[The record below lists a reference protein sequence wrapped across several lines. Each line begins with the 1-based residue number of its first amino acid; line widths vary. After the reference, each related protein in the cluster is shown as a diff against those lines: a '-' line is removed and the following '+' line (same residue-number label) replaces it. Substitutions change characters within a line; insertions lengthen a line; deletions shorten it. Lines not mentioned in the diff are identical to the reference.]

1 MFRILATRAA
11 SSAIKPTT
19 SFFSAAATTQKSSVL
34 LAATSSRFF
43 SDQVS
48 EKVKGTVKWF
58 DATKGFGFLVPDD
71 GSADVFVHHTA
82 IHAEGF
88 RSLGVRPDNTREEKK
103 GGKLLI
109 NALMELPSDDG
120 EAVEFE
126 VITEPNGRSKA
137 FNVTGPDGSYVQGA
151 PKRFNNDFGH
161 DDRGY

>member
-1 MFRILATRAA
+1 M
-11 SSAIKPTT
+11 
-19 SFFSAAATTQKSSVL
+19 
-34 LAATSSRFF
+34 
-43 SDQVS
+43 
-48 EKVKGTVKWF
+48 
-58 DATKGFGFLVPDD
+58 VPDD

-88 RSLGVRPDNTREEKK
+88 RSLG
-103 GGKLLI
+103 
-109 NALMELPSDDG
+109 DG

>member
-1 MFRILATRAA
+1 MFRILATRA
-11 SSAIKPTT
+11 TT
-19 SFFSAAATTQKSSVL
+19 AVRCTPIY
-34 LAATSSRFF
+34 ATSHKSALAVSSLTRFF
-43 SDQVS
+43 SDEVS

-71 GSADVFVHHTA
+71 GSADIFVHHSA

-88 RSLGVRPDNTREEKK
+88 RSLG
-103 GGKLLI
+103 
-109 NALMELPSDDG
+109 DG

>member
-1 MFRILATRAA
+1 MFRILATRATTAVRCTTFATSHKSALAA
-11 SSAIKPTT
+11 SSNLT
-19 SFFSAAATTQKSSVL
+19 
-34 LAATSSRFF
+34 RFF
-43 SDQVS
+43 SDEVS

-71 GSADVFVHHTA
+71 GSADIFVHHSA

-88 RSLGVRPDNTREEKK
+88 RSLG
-103 GGKLLI
+103 
-109 NALMELPSDDG
+109 DG